1 MIYSYMPMRD
11 PKIVTILMAEDDDG
25 HAELI
30 REALEESGV
39 SYPVKRFGNGLE
51 VWDFLLGEKAQI
63 NDVMDLSFWLLL
75 DLKMPYMDGVE
86 VLKGVKED
94 PVLRK
99 IPVIMITTTDD
110 PKEVGL
116 CYALG
121 CNLYI
126 TKPVDY
132 TRFSDKF
139 KCLGR
144 FMQIVQL

>member
-1 MIYSYMPMRD
+1 MKDARQI
-11 PKIVTILMAEDDDG
+11 TILMAEDDDG

-39 SYPVKRFGNGLE
+39 NYPVKRFSNGLE
-51 VWDFLLGEKAQI
+51 VWNYLRDEKTQI
-63 NDVMDLSFWLLL
+63 NNGMDLSFWLLL
-75 DLKMPYMDGVE
+75 DMKMPYMDGVE

-94 PVLRK
+94 PVLKK
-99 IPVIMITTTDD
+99 IPVVMITTTDD
-110 PKEVGL
+110 PREVGL

-132 TRFSDKF
+132 NRFTNKF